1 MSIKVVD
8 NDKME
13 SNNMAVKD
21 ARASENHKAL
31 VRLQWGDEST
41 LFLSPCVVLP
51 ERARVIFLV
60 N

>member
-1 MSIKVVD
+1 VT
-8 NDKME
+8 
-13 SNNMAVKD
+13 VKD
-21 ARASENHKAL
+21 ALASEYHKAL
-31 VRLQWGDEST
+31 VRTHWGDEST